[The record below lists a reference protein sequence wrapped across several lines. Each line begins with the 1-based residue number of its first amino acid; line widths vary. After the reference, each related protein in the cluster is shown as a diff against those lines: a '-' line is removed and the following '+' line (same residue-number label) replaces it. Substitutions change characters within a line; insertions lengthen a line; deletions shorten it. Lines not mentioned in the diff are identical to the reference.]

1 LLKPNGVAFLSNN
14 QHAAAWKI
22 DMQNTS
28 TARWIALM
36 GLMLSLSL
44 ILHWFEGLLPPPGIP
59 GARWGLANIVTMV
72 VLLSGGWRDALLL
85 VVLRQLVG
93 GALTGKLFGIGFM
106 FGLAG
111 GVASVLVMA
120 LLYYNKRFAVS
131 LLGLAIAG
139 AIAHNWAQWLV
150 ASYLV
155 GSAAMLYYLPLL
167 TLIAIPCGAITGLII
182 RQVAVYLGHGIQA
195 PLRLAIKDVFMLAV
209 ALFIAL
215 GAPVYW
221 QATAGPGTGKIA
233 VIIVGQ
239 EERFRFDLS
248 KDLVKTLTL
257 PNYSYLIEIKD
268 GRIRVREANCPTQV
282 CATMGWISR
291 ADRKIICA
299 PGRMVITIVGPP
311 RPGDVDGVLK

>member
-1 LLKPNGVAFLSNN
+1 VAFLSNN

-22 DMQNTS
+22 DLQNTG
-28 TARWIALM
+28 TARRIAVM

-59 GARWGLANIVTMV
+59 GAKWGLANIVTMV
-72 VLLSGGWRDALLL
+72 VLLAGGWKDALLL

-93 GALTGKLFGIGFM
+93 GMITGKLFGVGFL

-111 GVASVLVMA
+111 GVVSVFVMA
-120 LLYYNKRFAVS
+120 LLYYNKRFSVS

-155 GSAAMLYYLPLL
+155 GSAAMIYYLPLL
-167 TLIAIPCGAITGLII
+167 TLIAIPCGPITGLII
-182 RQVAVYLGHGIQA
+182 RQVAVYLGYMKLA
-195 PLRLAIKDVFMLAV
+195 PLRLAIKDVFVLLVAV
-209 ALFIAL
+209 VIAL

-221 QATAGPGTGKIA
+221 QATADPGTGKFA
-233 VIIVGQ
+233 VISIGQ
-239 EERFRFDLS
+239 EERYRFDLS
-248 KDLVKTLTL
+248 KDLVKTLVL
-257 PNYSYLIEIKD
+257 PNYSYIIEIKD
-268 GRIRVREANCPTQV
+268 GRIRVREADCPTQV
-282 CATMGWISR
+282 CATMGWISQ

-299 PGRMVITIVGPP
+299 PSRMVITIIGPP
-311 RPGDVDGVLK
+311 RPGDVDTMLK